1 MFDCNERRRVM
12 VMKIFENEWLD
23 CVSKA
28 VLCVGAIIWS
38 FILFLYFFDTET
50 DAPRNSSNT
59 PQIER
64 HEFKDDGVICYTY
77 GKVINH
83 SNRISCVY
91 VGDSNAEKQGG

>member
-1 MFDCNERRRVM
+1 M

-38 FILFLYFFDTET
+38 FILFLYFTDTGT
-50 DAPRNSSNT
+50 DAPRNSST
-59 PQIER
+59 ATQIER
-64 HEFKDDGVICYTY
+64 HEFKNDGVVCYTY
-77 GKVINH
+77 GDIINR

-91 VGDSNAEKQGG
+91 VGNSNAEKQGG

>member
-1 MFDCNERRRVM
+1 
-12 VMKIFENEWLD
+12 MKIFENEWLD

-28 VLCVGAIIWS
+28 VLCVGAIIWF

-50 DAPRNSSNT
+50 DAHRNSSNAT
-59 PQIER
+59 QIER

-91 VGDSNAEKQGG
+91 VGVSNAEKQGG

>member
-1 MFDCNERRRVM
+1 M

-50 DAPRNSSNT
+50 DAPRNSSNAT
-59 PQIER
+59 QIER
-64 HEFKDDGVICYTY
+64 HEFKDDGVVCYTY
-77 GKVINH
+77 GKTINH
-83 SNRISCVY
+83 SNQISCVY